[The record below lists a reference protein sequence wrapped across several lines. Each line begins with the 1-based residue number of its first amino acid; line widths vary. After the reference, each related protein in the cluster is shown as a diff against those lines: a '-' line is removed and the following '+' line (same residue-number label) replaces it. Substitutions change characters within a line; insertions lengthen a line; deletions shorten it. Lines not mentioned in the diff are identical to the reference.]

1 MGFRTVIVNSRAKLE
16 FRLNFMIVRGEN
28 EKRIF
33 IDEINTL
40 IVQSTAVSLTAA
52 LLSELIRSGVK
63 VIFCDE
69 KFNPCSELV
78 PYYGAHN
85 TSKRYKIQMQW
96 IKETK
101 NEIWRRIIA
110 QKITNQKKLSAKTWV
125 YRRSRAYRELYS
137 RYSAGRHH
145 QPRGAF
151 GKSLFQLP
159 DALRCFPK
167 RRRIFKRLP

>member
-28 EKRIF
+28 EKRVF

-69 KFNPCSELV
+69 NLTLV
-78 PYYGAHN
+78 RNLFLITA
-85 TSKRYKIQMQW
+85 
-96 IKETK
+96 
-101 NEIWRRIIA
+101 RIILLNVI
-110 QKITNQKKLSAKTWV
+110 KSRCNGEMKRKTKSGDLLS
-125 YRRSRAYRELYS
+125 R
-137 RYSAGRHH
+137 
-145 QPRGAF
+145 
-151 GKSLFQLP
+151 
-159 DALRCFPK
+159 K
-167 RRRIFKRLP
+167 R